1 MTRTIKFAAALCFAG
16 SALVAQTT
24 TASVQ
29 ATGTATIYVQPD
41 QAQLTVS
48 VTTQGTTATAA
59 GQQNANLTVAV
70 TQAISSVLGA
80 SGSTQTVSYS
90 VYPQYSNG
98 TASQPSIIIGYAATN
113 TFQVTLTDL
122 TLIGRVIDAA
132 NQAGATSV
140 GGLTLGLQN
149 PSPSLQQALAAASKQ
164 ALANAGAIAS
174 GLGGKTGAV
183 ISAQQASAYTPVL
196 AVVGTAAGPAATQVQ
211 TGPVSVSATVTV
223 TVQLQ

>member
-1 MTRTIKFAAALCFAG
+1 MTSPVKLAFAVWLG
-16 SALVAQTT
+16 SSAIMAQTT

-29 ATGTATIYVQPD
+29 ASGTATIYVQPD

-48 VTTQGTTATAA
+48 VTTQGPTATAA
-59 GQQNANLTVAV
+59 GQQNANVTVVV
-70 TQAISSVLGA
+70 TQAITSVLGA
-80 SGSTQTVSYS
+80 AGSIQTVSYT
-90 VYPQYSNG
+90 VYPQYTNG
-98 TASQPSIIIGYAATN
+98 TATQPSTIVGYSATN
-113 TFQVTLTDL
+113 SFQVTMTDL

-164 ALANAGAIAS
+164 ALGNAGAIAS

-183 ISAQQASAYTPVL
+183 ISAQQSSAYTPVL
-196 AVVGTAAGPAATQVQ
+196 VVAGAAAAPGATQVQ

>member
-1 MTRTIKFAAALCFAG
+1 
-16 SALVAQTT
+16 
-24 TASVQ
+24 
-29 ATGTATIYVQPD
+29 
-41 QAQLTVS
+41 
-48 VTTQGTTATAA
+48 
-59 GQQNANLTVAV
+59 
-70 TQAISSVLGA
+70 
-80 SGSTQTVSYS
+80 
-90 VYPQYSNG
+90 
-98 TASQPSIIIGYAATN
+98 
-113 TFQVTLTDL
+113 
-122 TLIGRVIDAA
+122 
-132 NQAGATSV
+132 
-140 GGLTLGLQN
+140 LQN